1 VLPAIP
7 YRSLPM
13 DDTPHRPPLC
23 VTEAQTGL
31 HLLDIL
37 AVRSSKFQVPGT
49 SSLPAA
55 CVEQV
60 LSIIGSHEPRHMLP
74 GPCFMGPRNSPV
86 GQKDSVFLHTFLFH
100 GSHGKPI
107 CMSQM

>member
-1 VLPAIP
+1 MTRRIVLRCVSPKLRLACI
-7 YRSLPM
+7 SLISQP
-13 DDTPHRPPLC
+13 C
-23 VTEAQTGL
+23 VP
-31 HLLDIL
+31 
-37 AVRSSKFQVPGT
+37 KFQVPGK
-49 SSLPAA
+49 SSLRAA

-60 LSIIGSHEPRHMLP
+60 LSIIGSREPRHMLP
-74 GPCFMGPRNSPV
+74 RPCFMGPRNSPV